1 MGSEETEIVVA
12 SNAYVIQMRK
22 TIHSAFTERMVFLLV
37 EALPQA
43 PVNAVFQSAAA
54 RFWESL
60 LFESA
65 VRQRGLVLY
74 LFTLTDIG

>member
-1 MGSEETEIVVA
+1 MYVKHLGSEETEIVVA
-12 SNAYVIQMRK
+12 SNASVLQMRK

-43 PVNAVFQSAAA
+43 LMNADLQSAAA

-60 LFESA
+60 L
-65 VRQRGLVLY
+65 Y
-74 LFTLTDIG
+74 H